1 LFRGHGQNRGWL
13 PHAESITQASLHCK
27 YITETL
33 H

>member
-13 PHAESITQASLHCK
+13 PHGEIVTQTSPHCK